1 MLDAQALLAS
11 LVLVALVWVG
21 ECVILLA
28 ALHMGGEGEVTSSVV
43 ADGDLTDTC
52 GREEV
57 GAVIGIEG
65 IALVRV
71 VAGRSVVVVVV
82 AALAVVVVMAR
93 EVLVAELALN
103 VVDATTVVA
112 TACTD

>member
-1 MLDAQALLAS
+1 MAN
-11 LVLVALVWVG
+11 LVLVALDWVG
-21 ECVILLA
+21 ECVILLPV
-28 ALHMGGEGEVTSSVV
+28 LHMGGEGEVASSVV
-43 ADGDLTDTC
+43 LDGDLTGTC
-52 GREEV
+52 GRGEEV
-57 GAVIGIEG
+57 GAVMGIEG

-71 VAGRSVVVVVV
+71 VAERSVVVVVV

-103 VVDATTVVA
+103 VVDAATVVA